1 MSDKL
6 EIPRLKV
13 KKNWHVGLSSD
24 SVDRSHP
31 DVHDDQLIQEHLM
44 ESVARKYVALSWASQ
59 KDHVNSWISLS
70 SSLSFLIRI
79 PVCLLFTYYK
89 AEPR

>member
-24 SVDRSHP
+24 PVDRSHP

-70 SSLSFLIRI
+70 SFLSFLIRM
-79 PVCLLFTYYK
+79 PVLFIISVS
-89 AEPR
+89 

>member
-13 KKNWHVGLSSD
+13 KKNWYVGLSSVP
-24 SVDRSHP
+24 VDRSHP

-44 ESVARKYVALSWASQ
+44 ESVARKYFPFCVQVKRGIKILG
-59 KDHVNSWISLS
+59 
-70 SSLSFLIRI
+70 FF
-79 PVCLLFTYYK
+79 C
-89 AEPR
+89 

>member
-13 KKNWHVGLSSD
+13 KKDWHVGLLPD

-31 DVHDDQLIQEHLM
+31 DVHDDQLTQEALIDPLT
-44 ESVARKYVALSWASQ
+44 RKFIY
-59 KDHVNSWISLS
+59 
-70 SSLSFLIRI
+70 
-79 PVCLLFTYYK
+79 LLF
-89 AEPR
+89 